1 MADTA
6 ASSRSVLREIALT
19 AAAAAGVLCVLAAV
33 AGFAFGVRPLVFRS
47 GSMAPT
53 VETGGLALARTV
65 PASELQRGDVV
76 SVINAAGVRI
86 THRITSLTWDGE
98 RATLVLKGDANR
110 VADAQPYTVAE
121 ADRVIVAVNGLG
133 YVVAWLSSTPAV
145 FLGGALVGGL
155 LVYAFVPGASRRPR
169 RAMGV
174 GILVVGCL
182 GGLAVP
188 QVRDTE
194 AAWTDAG
201 QARSGALSAMTVAVP
216 TGFTC
221 NTIQL
226 PRGAEF
232 SWSGSAA
239 DRYEITYTP
248 TLIGSPVSVD
258 VPAGE
263 TSIRLTNTTLA
274 TGTAT
279 LRRFV
284 ESGSTRWYSQPSA
297 GRGYLVLL
305 GIAACA

>member
-1 MADTA
+1 MPDTTA
-6 ASSRSVLREIALT
+6 TPRSVLREIVLT
-19 AAAAAGVLCVLAAV
+19 VAAVAGVLCVLAAV

-65 PASELQRGDVV
+65 PATELQQGDIV
-76 SVINAAGVRI
+76 SVINSAGVRI
-86 THRITSLTWDGE
+86 THRITSVSMDGG
-98 RATLVLKGDANR
+98 RAQLVLKGDANR
-110 VADAQPYTVAE
+110 VADAQPYTVVE
-121 ADRVIVAVNGLG
+121 ADRVIVAMNGLG

-155 LVYAFVPGASRRPR
+155 LVYAFVPGVSRRPR

-174 GILVVGCL
+174 GILVVACV
-182 GGLAVP
+182 GGFVVP
-188 QVRDTE
+188 GARDTE
-194 AAWTDAG
+194 AAWADAG
-201 QARSGALSAMTVAVP
+201 QARSGVLSAMTVAVP

-221 NTIQL
+221 ATVQL

-232 SWSGSAA
+232 SWSGPAS

-248 TLIGSPVSVD
+248 TLIGSPVRVD
-258 VPAGE
+258 VPAGQ

-284 ESGSTRWYSQPSA
+284 DSGSTRWYSQPSA